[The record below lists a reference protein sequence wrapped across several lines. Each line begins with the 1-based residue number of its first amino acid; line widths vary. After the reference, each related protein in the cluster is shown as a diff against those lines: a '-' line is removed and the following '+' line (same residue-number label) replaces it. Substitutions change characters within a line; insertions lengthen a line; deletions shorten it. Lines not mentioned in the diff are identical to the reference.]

1 MKNKIIL
8 EELSSKVSLLL
19 ERYNREKE
27 KNKQLSEELFLLK
40 NKLEEQKEK
49 LILLEENVRL
59 SDMERDNIAQKTEE
73 LLTWQKNYLLL

>member
-73 LLTWQKNYLLL
+73 LLS

>member
-73 LLTWQKNYLLL
+73 LLT

>member
-59 SDMERDNIAQKTEE
+59 SDMERDNIAQKTGE
-73 LLTWQKNYLLL
+73 LLT

>member
-49 LILLEENVRL
+49 LTLLEENVRL
-59 SDMERDNIAQKTEE
+59 SDMERDNIAQKTGE
-73 LLTWQKNYLLL
+73 LLT